1 MRFGTIIIGII
12 IILSGATI
20 QAGSTPTPF
29 GKCVNLGNMLEA
41 PNEGEWGFVVQEDF
55 FATIADAGFTAV
67 RIPTKWSGHA
77 GANPPYTINST
88 FLARMTEV
96 VGWALDAGL
105 QVILNIHHYD
115 EIMVTPDA
123 HTARVIALWSQIATH
138 FSAYPDELAFEI
150 LNEPFGALTD
160 AKWNALYPQLIDTIR
175 QTNPTRRIVFGGTWW
190 NSFHTLDELILPA
203 DKSNLIATFHYY
215 LPFEFTHQGAEWVDG
230 SNAWLGQTWGTPTD
244 YQNIATDFDWVRDWA
259 DDNNI
264 PVLLGEFGAYYKADQ
279 ASRLLYTEA
288 VRMTA
293 EDHDFSWCYWEFAA
307 GFGIYNVNT
316 DQFNDLYPM
325 LIPQTFT
332 NSLEMDEQVFLDE
345 LQTQAGLIPSPL
357 YPLLVDITPN
367 GVVITLR
374 DANGG
379 IGTATLAI
387 TSPNGLV
394 RVRITATTGTF
405 ADLIYRD
412 VPQMV
417 MLAWDDFL
425 NGAGVTSAL
434 EGTILTTTAVIF
446 GVP

>member
-1 MRFGTIIIGII
+1 MRSIVMIIV
-12 IILSGATI
+12 LMMWSGMTI
-20 QAGSTPTPF
+20 QAGNTPAPF
-29 GKCVNLGNMLEA
+29 GRCVNLGNMLEA
-41 PNEGEWGFVVQEDF
+41 PNEGEWGLVVQEDF

-77 GANPPYTINST
+77 DANPPYTIHPT
-88 FLARMTEV
+88 FLVRITEV
-96 VGWALDAGL
+96 VNWALDAGL

-123 HTARVIALWSQIATH
+123 HTARVIALWEQIATH
-138 FSAYPDELAFEI
+138 FSAYPDALAFEL

-160 AKWNALYPQLIDTIR
+160 AKWNALYPQLITTIR

-190 NSFHTLDELILPA
+190 NSFDTLDELILPA

-230 SNAWLGQTWGTPTD
+230 SNAWLGQTWGTPAD
-244 YQNIATDFDWVRDWA
+244 YQTIMTDFDWVRDWA
-259 DDNNI
+259 DANHI
-264 PVLLGEFGAYYKADQ
+264 PILLGEFGAYYKADQ

-293 EDHDFSWCYWEFAA
+293 EAHDFSWCYWEFAA
-307 GFGIYNVNT
+307 GFGIYDVNT
-316 DQFNDLYPM
+316 NQFNDLYPM
-325 LIPQTFT
+325 LIPHTFT
-332 NSLEMDEQVFLDE
+332 HILEMNEQVFLDE
-345 LQTQAGLIPSPL
+345 LQTQARIIASPL

-367 GVVITLR
+367 GILLTLR
-374 DANGG
+374 DANGN

-387 TSPNGLV
+387 TSPNALV
-394 RVRITATTGTF
+394 RVQITATTGAFVST
-405 ADLIYRD
+405 IYRD

-417 MLAWDDFL
+417 MLAWDHFL
-425 NGAGVTSAL
+425 SGAGVTSAL
-434 EGTILTTTAVIF
+434 EGVMLTTTAVIF